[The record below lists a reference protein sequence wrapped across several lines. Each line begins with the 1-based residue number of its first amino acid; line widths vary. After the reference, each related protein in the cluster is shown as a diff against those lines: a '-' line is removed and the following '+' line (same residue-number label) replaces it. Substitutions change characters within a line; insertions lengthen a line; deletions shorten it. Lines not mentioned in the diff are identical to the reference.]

1 VVDRRKIPRAQK
13 LSQLA
18 SVDVVA
24 LVALF
29 QQGIPQDP
37 NTGSL
42 DQATADLVQALRQ
55 SNPALRVAGD
65 AQNIGVNGLQGRAV
79 SLIGV
84 SPVQHNGEALRE
96 RDWLVTVARPQGGL
110 LYLVFIAPD
119 EDFGELRPTY
129 ERMLDSLQVR

>member
-24 LVALF
+24 LVTLF

-84 SPVQHNGEALRE
+84 SPVQQNGEALRE

-119 EDFGELRPTY
+119 KDFGELRPTY